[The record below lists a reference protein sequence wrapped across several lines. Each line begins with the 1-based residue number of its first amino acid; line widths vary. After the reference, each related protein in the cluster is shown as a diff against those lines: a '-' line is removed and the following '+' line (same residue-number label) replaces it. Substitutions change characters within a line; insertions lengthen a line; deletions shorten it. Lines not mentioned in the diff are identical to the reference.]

1 MITFNVSFVENWKE
15 NGYSYILVLPRE
27 KYGVL
32 RPLAQDKPVQ
42 KGYTIQIEELKF
54 IQIEADYFLVKKK
67 DASRYYNESLK
78 LAQAS

>member
-15 NGYSYILVLPRE
+15 KGYSYILVLPRE

-32 RPLAQDKPVQ
+32 RPLSSDKSVQ
-42 KGYTIQIEELKF
+42 KGYTIQIDELRF
-54 IQIEADYFLVKKK
+54 IQTEEDYFLVKQK
-67 DASRYYNESLK
+67 DAYRFVESSK